1 MENAA
6 LRPAARQ
13 RLADLVLR
21 AGGFIS
27 RRDARWLAPK
37 LPAISAEDP
46 ELGRVLR
53 GLVVV

>member
-1 MENAA
+1 MST
-6 LRPAARQ
+6 LRLSARR
-13 RLADLVLR
+13 RLASLL
-21 AGGFIS
+21 AAAHGFIS
-27 RRDARWLAPK
+27 RRDARWLRPK